1 MIMESAALIFN
12 LQAVKLCAGD
22 ATERET
28 RGEKHSSLFH
38 SVNNEVRVIKAR
50 EYTFR

>member
-22 ATERET
+22 AMERET
-28 RGEKHSSLFH
+28 REKHSSLFH
-38 SVNNEVRVIKAR
+38 SVNTEVRVIKAR
-50 EYTFR
+50 EYMFR